1 MDTLIWFKILLMH
14 LFKIT
19 VYLFTLLTFSYS
31 NTFAGVIKN
40 YKKRKVYVVSIGF
53 NGNNWKPEK
62 EIENLGYPNCPVC
75 ISDVT
80 VFSKYF
86 LSFNKSAA
94 DTTISYAYPNSIS
107 LDSLYG
113 LFYMLE
119 KKITSKD
126 IFVFYYSSG
135 SWGLANNPV
144 SGKQESYYILSNQLT
159 NKSNIY
165 QHSFTLQALKQL
177 TDKLAAKN
185 QLMVFDT
192 GLGNVIQNDFTNN
205 FFSNNINEANFTRK
219 NRIIICPEKY
229 SGETEDTRDSLR
241 KGDLVR
247 ILTSIPTAYNILNL
261 FSDSGYQNTTNKSN
275 YKNMMEYFWKEQKCC
290 LATLKIIRESESISY
305 LTAFQNQFKNNK
317 RSTLKPT
324 EEQVKTDSSIKSR
337 KLKAIIIA
345 TNTYQAPNTWANL
358 ETPID
363 DALSIASILHKQYK
377 YDTTLLLN
385 PTKEQILRVF
395 DNITIQESVNP
406 YSQYIVYFAGHGLWV
421 NKRGGYIVTNNSKE
435 ISNISMPLSEEL
447 ATYLSYSDLF
457 NSLGLLNKVV
467 LITDVCFGGTSF
479 NSIISRN
486 AEITPAN
493 ETTVK
498 RNPYK
503 KILAS
508 GIKEVDDF
516 VRLHDGTVS
525 KHSPFA
531 QCLIDILN
539 DKNTTLSFEKLFAL
553 LKEKQKEPT
562 PVSKDF
568 GEITEPNLFNL

>member
-1 MDTLIWFKILLMH
+1 MH

-177 TDKLAAKN
+177 N
-185 QLMVFDT
+185 
-192 GLGNVIQNDFTNN
+192 
-205 FFSNNINEANFTRK
+205 
-219 NRIIICPEKY
+219 
-229 SGETEDTRDSLR
+229 
-241 KGDLVR
+241 
-247 ILTSIPTAYNILNL
+247 
-261 FSDSGYQNTTNKSN
+261 
-275 YKNMMEYFWKEQKCC
+275 
-290 LATLKIIRESESISY
+290 
-305 LTAFQNQFKNNK
+305 
-317 RSTLKPT
+317 
-324 EEQVKTDSSIKSR
+324 
-337 KLKAIIIA
+337 
-345 TNTYQAPNTWANL
+345 
-358 ETPID
+358 
-363 DALSIASILHKQYK
+363 
-377 YDTTLLLN
+377 
-385 PTKEQILRVF
+385 
-395 DNITIQESVNP
+395 
-406 YSQYIVYFAGHGLWV
+406 
-421 NKRGGYIVTNNSKE
+421 
-435 ISNISMPLSEEL
+435 
-447 ATYLSYSDLF
+447 
-457 NSLGLLNKVV
+457 
-467 LITDVCFGGTSF
+467 
-479 NSIISRN
+479 
-486 AEITPAN
+486 
-493 ETTVK
+493 
-498 RNPYK
+498 
-503 KILAS
+503 
-508 GIKEVDDF
+508 
-516 VRLHDGTVS
+516 
-525 KHSPFA
+525 
-531 QCLIDILN
+531 
-539 DKNTTLSFEKLFAL
+539 
-553 LKEKQKEPT
+553 
-562 PVSKDF
+562 
-568 GEITEPNLFNL
+568 